1 MAFVNSNEYV
11 DAESYI
17 DIFKEWVNNIRSKVS
32 TIFESSD
39 SNINENKTVVK
50 VNTNFYNFFH
60 EDLIKEIIDST
71 ENIAHFLK
79 TEYILSK
86 EYYDFREI
94 QRLLIQA
101 LKDDDNLLKLEIL
114 LNIIEKLL
122 DITNYKFD
130 LLYESS
136 KNGELSFEYIPLE
149 LKGEF
154 KEKYDEFHKFLFN
167 SKKEYYSLNKNHS
180 NQNSKKYF
188 NLMAES
194 ILD

>member
-11 DAESYI
+11 VAESYI
-17 DIFKEWVNNIRSKVS
+17 DIFKEWVNNICSKVS

-50 VNTNFYNFFH
+50 VNTNFYNSFH

-101 LKDDDNLLKLEIL
+101 LKDDDNRLKLEIIINILKTSL
-114 LNIIEKLL
+114 LPNSCRTFT
-122 DITNYKFD
+122 DV
-130 LLYESS
+130 
-136 KNGELSFEYIPLE
+136 
-149 LKGEF
+149 
-154 KEKYDEFHKFLFN
+154 FN
-167 SKKEYYSLNKNHS
+167 SKNK
-180 NQNSKKYF
+180 
-188 NLMAES
+188 
-194 ILD
+194 

>member
-11 DAESYI
+11 VAESYI
-17 DIFKEWVNNIRSKVS
+17 DIFKEWVNNICSKVS

-50 VNTNFYNFFH
+50 VNTNFYNSFH

-101 LKDDDNLLKLEIL
+101 LKDDDNRLKLEIL

-149 LKGEF
+149 LKEEF

>member
-11 DAESYI
+11 VAERYI
-17 DIFKEWVNNIRSKVS
+17 DAFKEWVNNIRSKVS

-39 SNINENKTVVK
+39 SNINENKS
-50 VNTNFYNFFH
+50 
-60 EDLIKEIIDST
+60 IIEST
-71 ENIAHFLK
+71 EKIAHFLK

-94 QRLLIQA
+94 QRLLTHA
-101 LKDDDNLLKLEIL
+101 LKEENNLLKLKIL

-130 LLYESS
+130 LLNKSS

-149 LKGEF
+149 LKKEF